1 MTIATEAAAQEVP
14 TGTVSTKEIQEQ
26 RITEQGL
33 DVRVLQHLEE
43 HRTPA
48 MTHVMSWTSNSLVL
62 APTIPLGMIGTGWTA
77 DNRELLRSGC
87 VTGLSFVTA
96 FALTEGL
103 KWTVQRPRPYLAYP
117 DELHPARTTFG
128 YSFPSG
134 HTSLTFA
141 VATSLSLC
149 YPKWYVMVP
158 SMLWAA
164 GVGFSRLYL
173 GVHYPSDVLTGALV
187 GTASALLVYG
197 ISQNLWK
204 DSPQPAAAIAIP
216 ITITF

>member
-1 MTIATEAAAQEVP
+1 MNIKRFRNIHRLVLIAVTMVLVTDAAAQD
-14 TGTVSTKEIQEQ
+14 
-26 RITEQGL
+26 L
-33 DVRVLQHLEE
+33 DFRVLQQIES

-62 APTIPLGMIGTGWTA
+62 APAVPIGMMGAGWAA
-77 DNRELLRSGC
+77 DNRDLLRSGC
-87 VTGLSFVTA
+87 VTGISFVTA
-96 FALTEGL
+96 LALTEGL
-103 KWTVQRPRPYLAYP
+103 KWTVQRPRPYVEWP
-117 DELHPARTTFG
+117 DDLHPVRTTFG

-134 HTSLTFA
+134 HTSPTFA
-141 VATSLSLC
+141 TATSLSLC
-149 YPKWYVMVP
+149 YPKWYVVVP

-187 GTASALLVYG
+187 GTASALLAYG
-197 ISQNLWK
+197 IFQNLWK
-204 DSPQPAAAIAIP
+204 DSPQPVAAVAIP

>member
-1 MTIATEAAAQEVP
+1 MNIKRPRHSHRLALIAAMMALAADAAAQ
-14 TGTVSTKEIQEQ
+14 S
-26 RITEQGL
+26 L
-33 DVRVLQHLEE
+33 DLRVLQQLEA

-48 MTHVMSWTSNSLVL
+48 MDHVMSWTSNSLVL
-62 APTIPLGMIGTGWTA
+62 APVIPIGMIGTGWAA
-77 DNRELLRSGC
+77 DNRDLLQAGC
-87 VTGLSFVTA
+87 VTGLSLATA
-96 FALTEGL
+96 FVLTEGL
-103 KWTVQRPRPYLAYP
+103 KWTVQRPRPYLAHP
-117 DELHPARTTFG
+117 DELHPVRTTFG

-141 VATSLSLC
+141 TAASLSLC
-149 YPKWYVMVP
+149 YPKWYVVVP

-173 GVHYPSDVLTGALV
+173 GVHYPSDVLSGALL
-187 GTASALLVYG
+187 GTASALLAYG

-204 DSPQPAAAIAIP
+204 DAPQPVAAMAIP